1 MANTYTQILIQYVF
15 AVKNRESLIKE
26 TIRPEIEKYIAGII
40 RNNNHVLLAQFCM
53 PNHCH
58 ILVGLNP
65 KQSISDLARD
75 IKSNSSK
82 WINENK
88 LIPFKFQWQEGYGA
102 FSYSKS
108 QLDAVY
114 NYILNQKE
122 HHKKKSFKAE
132 YLDFLKKFNIDYNN
146 KYLFEWIE

>member
-1 MANTYTQILIQYVF
+1 MANTFTQILIQFVF
-15 AVKNRESLIKE
+15 SVKNRDSLISE
-26 TIRPEIEKYIAGII
+26 TIRPEIEKYIAGVI
-40 RNNNHVLLAQFCM
+40 RNNQHTLLAQFCM

-82 WINENK
+82 WINANK
-88 LIPFKFQWQEGYGA
+88 MIPFKFQWQEGYGA

-108 QLDAVY
+108 QLDAVCS
-114 NYILNQKE
+114 YILNQKE
-122 HHKKKSFKAE
+122 HHKMKSFKEE
-132 YLDFLKKFNIDYNN
+132 YLDFLKKFNLEYNE